1 VSSVNTAVL
10 ALGSNVGDRANNLQ
24 CALDALIESGV
35 LTDVV
40 VSSIY
45 ETDPVGGPDQ
55 GPYLNA
61 VLRGLTK
68 LDPAEL
74 LANTHLIED
83 QLGRVRTIHW
93 GPRTIDIDI
102 LAYNQEVMA
111 TEDLTIPHPR
121 AHERTFVLMP
131 WNEIDAEYEIPG
143 RGKVSTCLAALP
155 QGGIELYEDARL
167 IVKVG

>member
-1 VSSVNTAVL
+1 MSTLNSAVL
-10 ALGSNVGDRANNLQ
+10 ALGSNLGDRVDNLQ
-24 CALDALIESGV
+24 RALDALIDSGV
-35 LTDVV
+35 LVSV
-40 VSSIY
+40 FASSIY
-45 ETDPVGGPDQ
+45 ETDPVGGPEQ

-61 VLRGLTK
+61 VVRGQTK

-74 LANTHLIED
+74 LVHAHLIED

-102 LAYNQEVMA
+102 LAYDQKVLD
-111 TEDLTIPHPR
+111 TENLTIPHPR
-121 AHERTFVLMP
+121 THERTFVLMP
-131 WNEIDAEYEIPG
+131 WNEIDSEYEIPG

-167 IVKVG
+167 IVKAG